1 MSMQLPDK
9 LSSRWSLFFISLIG
23 ATFIVYQNIIIYSWD
38 SYFFTKNYDQPYI
51 IYFIFRYIY
60 FFVFIW
66 IILSLQLKKIV
77 TPLLWKRFLF
87 SFIIST
93 IAFGIYVSITFI
105 SGYKS
110 DFIGKILIFQF
121 LVICILS
128 AFTGHVLYLTGEKQK
143 KELEIEQ
150 LKTEN
155 LESRYVA
162 LTNQI
167 NPHFFFNSLNGLSSL
182 IRKKNEDNA
191 IEYVNKLSDVFR
203 YVLQSDKK
211 SIVTLGEELECVAAL
226 FYMMEV
232 RFANKLVFH
241 IQVDDEHKNLRIPVL
256 SLLPIIDNV
265 VVHNIIDSEHKME
278 VFICLNED
286 MELTVSNPI
295 YPKLTAPNTNGTG
308 LKNLE
313 NRFMLLMNNKIKI
326 LNDGKTFMVCLPLIK
341 NKNEGTDC

>member
-51 IYFIFRYIY
+51 IYFILRYI
-60 FFVFIW
+60 FFFAFIW
-66 IILSLQLKKIV
+66 IIISLQLKKI
-77 TPLLWKRFLF
+77 TTSDLWKRFVY
-87 SFIIST
+87 SFIISL
-93 IAFGIYVSITFI
+93 IAFAVYVSISI
-105 SGYKS
+105 LSGYKS
-110 DFIGKILIFQF
+110 DYVGKILIFQF
-121 LVICILS
+121 LVIWILS
-128 AFTGHVLYLTGEKQK
+128 AFIGHLVVLTNEKQK

-155 LESRYVA
+155 LQSRYVA

-182 IRKKNEDNA
+182 IRKKNEENA

-211 SIVTLGEELECVAAL
+211 NIVTLGEELECVAAL

-241 IQVDDEHKNLRIPVL
+241 IQVKEEHKNLRLPVL

-265 VVHNIIDSEHKME
+265 VVHNVIDSEHKME
-278 VFICLNED
+278 VFIYLNND
-286 MELTVSNPI
+286 MELTILNPI
-295 YPKLTAPNTNGTG
+295 YPKITAPNTNGTG

-313 NRFMLLMNNKIKI
+313 NRFTLLMNSKIKV
-326 LNDGKTFMVCLPLIK
+326 LNDGKSFMVCLPLIK
-341 NKNEGTDC
+341 NKNEDSDC